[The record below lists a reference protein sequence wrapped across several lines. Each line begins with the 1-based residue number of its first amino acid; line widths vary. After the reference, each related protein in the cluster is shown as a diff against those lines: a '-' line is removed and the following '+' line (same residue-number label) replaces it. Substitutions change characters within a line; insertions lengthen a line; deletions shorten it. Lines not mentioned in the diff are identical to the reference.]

1 MQRASLP
8 SSRTR
13 MLDAAESLLRER
25 GLAGAG
31 IHQIVD
37 RSRAPI
43 GSVYHHF
50 PEGKTELVALA
61 LRRHAEK
68 VAVMLDA
75 AFASDTPVP
84 ERVRALFSKAGRG
97 FDESGR
103 LKGCAIGTVTL
114 DLGAE
119 DSVLRDV
126 CAEAIESWAET
137 IARQLPWRSR
147 RLRRSFAE
155 MVVTTFEG
163 AFITSRARQSGQPF
177 ITAGEWLAAAAES
190 HAKES
195 S

>member
-1 MQRASLP
+1 MKRAFLP

-31 IHQIVD
+31 IQRIVH

-50 PEGKTELVALA
+50 PKGKTELVAIA
-61 LRRHAEK
+61 LHRHAEK
-68 VAVMLDA
+68 VGVMLEA

-84 ERVRALFSKAGRG
+84 ERVRALFSKAARG
-97 FDESGR
+97 FDQSGR

-114 DLGAE
+114 DLAAE
-119 DSVLRDV
+119 DLALREV
-126 CAEAIESWAET
+126 CAQAIDGWAEA
-137 IARQLPWRSR
+137 IARQLPWRSPK
-147 RLRRSFAE
+147 LRRSFAE

-177 ITAGEWLAAAAES
+177 NTAGEWLAAAAEF

-195 S
+195 T